1 LAVFFLF
8 ILQLI
13 LDLYTHWVYNINVPR
28 VRTLETKGDKMDKLI
43 KETKKLLQLLA
54 LIEEAVIRIVSISGW
69 IVILMKVLGII

>member
-1 LAVFFLF
+1 
-8 ILQLI
+8 
-13 LDLYTHWVYNINVPR
+13 
-28 VRTLETKGDKMDKLI
+28 MDKLI